1 MPILLER
8 LFEKRVKQLFV
19 CFNVQA
25 IEKQRLFFQLSGL
38 IWDWVITITLY
49 TILLQIQGE
58 LIKVVEYPRL
68 RWELEDD

>member
-25 IEKQRLFFQLSGL
+25 IEKKRLFFQLSGL

-58 LIKVVEYPRL
+58 LIMVAEYPRL